1 MSSTILRGAAATLAC
16 SALALGLGLVAP
28 AAQAAPIP
36 APAGADPAPAAS
48 GAAYLAAQPGPNH
61 IIKTWYVYPENTPAQ
76 SYDDYGL
83 TIDAGYALDAVG
95 GHPAQ
100 VGAITTALQAHIGDY
115 VFGGSSAAKMAAYL
129 LAQSR
134 TGAAVDGV
142 VATLEDHI
150 ATVAPNQGRL
160 VDDDPYD
167 YNTPLT
173 QAYAVSA
180 LHDAGSPLAGSALS
194 FALAQQCAP
203 GFFRDAFSDKAAAD
217 QTCDGAASPTGSV
230 DTTGLTVLMLQDQR
244 STPAVAASI
253 TKALDWLVSQQ
264 AANGSFNGGNTNST
278 GLAGWA
284 LGVGGRPAA
293 AARAA
298 LWVRGQQLANAG
310 TCTKYAAKDNGAIT
324 LDALGLANAAT
335 GPLSPVDNSVAT
347 RATTQALPALLWAP
361 GGAAG
366 GETRL
371 TGPTDFVRAGS
382 AQSVA
387 VAGAP
392 GDTLCVAAGGPATRL
407 VLGPTGS
414 ATVPVTLPATT
425 STLTVSSIDAGGETD
440 SVELRG
446 LARTELRVKVK
457 PRRLVRGA
465 KAVVKVSGLEAGEP
479 VTVKLGRREVTRQ
492 ANARGK
498 VKVRIR
504 VARSGKV
511 KAVGAFKERRGKAP
525 VKVRP

>member
-1 MSSTILRGAAATLAC
+1 MSSTILRGAAAVTC
-16 SALALGLGLVAP
+16 SALALSLGLVAP
-28 AAQAAPIP
+28 GARAAAIP

-48 GAAYLAAQPGPNH
+48 GAAYLAAQPGANN
-61 IIKTWYVYPENTPAQ
+61 IIKTWYVWPENTPAQ

-95 GHPAQ
+95 GHSAK

-115 VFGGSSAAKMAAYL
+115 VSGGSSAAKMAAYL
-129 LAQSR
+129 LSQSR

-142 VATLEDHI
+142 VDTLEDHI

-194 FALAQQCAP
+194 FELAQQCAS
-203 GFFRDAFSDKAAAD
+203 GFFRSAFSDKAAAD
-217 QTCDGAASPTGSV
+217 QSCDGAASPTGSV
-230 DTTGLTVLMLQDQR
+230 DTTGLTVLMLADQR
-244 STPAVAASI
+244 STPAVSASI

-264 AANGSFNGGNTNST
+264 AADGSFNNGNTNST

-284 LGVGGRPAA
+284 LGVGGRLAA
-293 AARAA
+293 ATKAA
-298 LWVRGQQLANAG
+298 GWMRGQQLANAG
-310 TCTKYAAKDNGAIT
+310 TCTKYAAKDDGAIT
-324 LDALGLANAAT
+324 LDALGLANAGS
-335 GPLSPVDNSVAT
+335 GPLSAVDNSVAT

-361 GGAAG
+361 GGAAA

-371 TGPTDFVRAGS
+371 TGPADFVRAGS
-382 AQSVA
+382 AQTVS

-392 GDTLCVAAGGPATRL
+392 GDTLCVTAGGPATRL
-407 VLGPTGS
+407 VLGATGT
-414 ATVPVTLPATT
+414 ATVPVTLPAAT
-425 STLTVSSIDAGGETD
+425 SRVTVSTVDAGGEAD
-440 SVELRG
+440 SWQLRG
-446 LARTELRVKVK
+446 LAKTKLGVKVR

-479 VTVKLGRREVTRQ
+479 VTVKLGRRKVSTE

-498 VKVRIR
+498 AKVRIR
-504 VARSGKV
+504 VVRAGKV
-511 KAVGAFKERRGKAP
+511 KAVGAFKERRGKAL
-525 VKVRP
+525 VAVRP